1 MVYED
6 KRLAAY
12 HGQEPYLFLSYSH
25 RDAEEAAEMILR
37 FKQAGFRVWYDEG
50 VIPATEWDENIARAI
65 GNCAFFVSLISE
77 AYLASS
83 NCLDELNY
91 ARDLEKPQL
100 LVYLEDVPLPDGLA
114 MRLGR
119 LLAIYK
125 DRFDDPENFY
135 SRVFRAKGIKVCRG
149 EDWLRENEEAE
160 ENEMTGYTSAAPA
173 SHAGCLAALV
183 AAVILLTA
191 ALLGWHYREQIHDL
205 FAGGSYTQQSTVPT
219 QSVPDTTPTPE
230 TTPSETD
237 TSADIITSETP
248 APSEAPVAEA
258 TPTPTPTPV
267 QTPTPTVTPVPPSAS
282 PSTEVVDPVIV
293 APPYT
298 ENDMG
303 SITQSP
309 SDIGMAD
316 NGVSGSP
323 ESTQTEASATETFPG
338 TGVSGETFSLGEG
351 TTATATTPTPV
362 IMDGNA
368 A

>member
-37 FKQAGFRVWYDEG
+37 LKQAGFRVWYDEG

-100 LVYLEDVPLPDGLA
+100 LIYLEDVSLPDGLA

-149 EDWLRENEEAE
+149 EAWLQADEESE
-160 ENEMTGYTSAAPA
+160 EIETTGSAIVSPTS
-173 SHAGCLAALV
+173 HTGCLVALL
-183 AAVILLTA
+183 AAVILLA
-191 ALLGWHYREQIHDL
+191 AVLLGWHYREQIRDL
-205 FAGGSYTQQSTVPT
+205 FSGSSYSQQSAMTP
-219 QSVPDTTPTPE
+219 QPVPDTTPTPDIA
-230 TTPSETD
+230 PADTD
-237 TSADIITSETP
+237 TSADIITT
-248 APSEAPVAEA
+248 EAPVQSESPVEA
-258 TPTPTPTPV
+258 APTPTVTPV
-267 QTPTPTVTPVPPSAS
+267 QTPTPTVTPVPPSVS
-282 PSTEVVDPVIV
+282 PSAEVVNPVIV
-293 APPYT
+293 SPSST
-298 ENDMG
+298 EIDMG
-303 SITQSP
+303 SVTPSP
-309 SDIGMAD
+309 SDAGMTDIGIPD
-316 NGVSGSP
+316 LSGSTSTETAP
-323 ESTQTEASATETFPG
+323 EDAFSAAGESTPAAESTPA
-338 TGVSGETFSLGEG
+338 
-351 TTATATTPTPV
+351 PTPIPV
-362 IMDGNA
+362 VVEGNA